1 MKRTQAI
8 LIYLAT
14 LVSLTGCYNI
24 HRMDSSKL
32 SVVSAADAAAH
43 PAKWEEAGQ
52 QIQAGKDV
60 VIKVEAGQ
68 TLPLK
73 LDLVLPMT
81 KLVAG
86 QNQLLFTRDTYFL
99 VSHSKLRISPDG
111 RRWADAYD
119 FTAMKKLFGF
129 EKGDLSIGFESSQQ
143 QGGVLSIG
151 ATARK

>member
-1 MKRTQAI
+1 
-8 LIYLAT
+8 
-14 LVSLTGCYNI
+14 
-24 HRMDSSKL
+24 
-32 SVVSAADAAAH
+32 
-43 PAKWEEAGQ
+43 
-52 QIQAGKDV
+52 
-60 VIKVEAGQ
+60 
-68 TLPLK
+68 
-73 LDLVLPMT
+73 MT

-119 FTAMKKLFGF
+119 LNAMKRLFGF
-129 EKGDLSIGFESSQQ
+129 QKGDLSIGFESSQQ